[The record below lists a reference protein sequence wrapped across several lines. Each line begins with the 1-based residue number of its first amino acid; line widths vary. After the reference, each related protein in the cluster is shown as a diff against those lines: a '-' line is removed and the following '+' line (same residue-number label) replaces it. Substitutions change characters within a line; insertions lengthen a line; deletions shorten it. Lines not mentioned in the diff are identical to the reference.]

1 MKVTLNEF
9 KTAFALFQSE
19 FISGM
24 KTGLNKFIVGAVLAA
39 NERTID
45 AFLSRFSDEDGMVDV
60 DAVKSIVDAGMK
72 GCGGE
77 FELPINFGVLSS
89 IGATPVNVKFGLDD
103 VEKFF
108 GKTLPAVSNGKK

>member
-24 KTGLNKFIVGAVLAA
+24 KTGLNLRIDEPSSVAADLIVGTVGALTHYGAPVIV
-39 NERTID
+39 ID
-45 AFLSRFSDEDGMVDV
+45 MDT
-60 DAVKSIVDAGMK
+60 
-72 GCGGE
+72 CGGE